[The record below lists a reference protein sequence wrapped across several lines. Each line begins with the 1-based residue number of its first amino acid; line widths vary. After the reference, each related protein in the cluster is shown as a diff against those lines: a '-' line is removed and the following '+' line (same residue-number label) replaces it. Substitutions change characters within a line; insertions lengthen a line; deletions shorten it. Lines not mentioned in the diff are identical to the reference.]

1 MNIFALM
8 ILSAMTAFAV
18 PTQEAPGKL
27 LDDAEAIVFSS
38 CLQNKARSISKC
50 SCYTKGV
57 KKLMPTVDY
66 HFFMEAL
73 YFSSARDKVGF
84 DKVMIKYG
92 KKLEDLDAM
101 SSKVAEMGIKIEAEC
116 NTDENISLPKPSPK
130 KE

>member
-8 ILSAMTAFAV
+8 TLSTLTVFAV
-18 PTQEAPGKL
+18 PAQEASNKL
-27 LDDAEAIVFSS
+27 LDDAEAIMFSS
-38 CLQNKARSISKC
+38 CLQNKARSISQC

-57 KKLMPTVDY
+57 KKLMPKVDY

-73 YFSSARDKVGF
+73 YFSSTRDKAGF

-101 SSKVAEMGIKIEAEC
+101 SSQVAEIGVKIESEC
-116 NTDENISLPKPSPK
+116 STDKNIGLPKPSPK

>member
-8 ILSAMTAFAV
+8 ILSAMTAIAV

-38 CLQNKARSISKC
+38 CLQNKARSISQC

-57 KKLMPTVDY
+57 KKLMPKVDY

-73 YFSSARDKVGF
+73 YFSSARDKAGF

-101 SSKVAEMGIKIEAEC
+101 SSQVAEMGIKVEAEC
-116 NTDENISLPKPSPK
+116 STDENISLPKPHPK